1 MSNFVFLQ
9 DEFQELAQAAQGAEQ
24 FVYDYPLGALM
35 CARQTLESV
44 VWWMYQHDKTLIEP
58 YDATLYN
65 LLDTKEFIKL
75 VPEHVR
81 LKMDL
86 LRRSGNGAAHAKGK
100 AKFVSSDAIK
110 AIQELFLIVT
120 WFERTYGNVAKDRS
134 HPRVFKLDLIPA
146 SRLQTNAIDVSK
158 FQKEQQEKEAEIA
171 QKHAELKQ
179 WQDDLNKRS
188 LDLAEQEKQLAQV
201 DKELAEAR
209 AQVEINKA
217 LNAKVVDN
225 TDYREADTRKYLI
238 DLLLK
243 ESGWIFG
250 KNVQTEVPVQGMPN
264 EQNEGLVDY
273 VLYGENGKP
282 LAVVEAKRTS
292 ASPEFGKQQAK
303 LYADCLEQM
312 TGQRPIIFYTNG
324 HQTYLWNDDKGGPPR
339 LVRGFYTQAELQR
352 LIERRKNTVALS
364 SIEPNPDI
372 VGRHYQ
378 IRAIKALQ
386 AAFELNR
393 RSGLLIMAT
402 GTGKTRTAVA
412 LVDVLMKANVV
423 QKVLFLADRTSLVN
437 QATNQGFKAHLPQVA
452 AVNLV
457 TSKDQNGRVYLSTYQ
472 TMMNL
477 IDQRNEDGTLK
488 FGVGMF
494 DLIIV
499 DEAHRSVYQKYG
511 EIFKYFDARLV
522 GLTATPRDEV
532 DFNTY
537 QLFGLENGVPTDYYP
552 MDQAIAEGFLTPP
565 KAYSVPLKFMREG
578 VKYTELSEQEK
589 EQWEG
594 LDWGDDTPPE
604 EVGASEINKK
614 LFNQDT
620 VDKMLKHLMEHGLKV
635 EGGDRLGK
643 TIIFAVNQKHAEF
656 IGERF
661 DANYPEF
668 NGKFARVIT
677 HSTKY
682 AQDLIDKFSEKD
694 LPDPQIAISVDML
707 DTGIDVEEIVNL
719 VFFKAVRSKVK
730 FIQMIGRGTRLCE
743 DLFYPG
749 KHKEEFY
756 IFDYCGN
763 FEYFE
768 EKPNGAKSQMVE
780 PIGQRLFKERLNL
793 LSCLNTASVEMTE
806 DTQAFFDAIRNGLM
820 ADVKSMKTENFIV
833 RGELEHVERFQKD
846 DTWNQLDDLDI
857 GTLKEHLSHLPM
869 VHDYEPL
876 QSKLFDLLCYKIQLA
891 LLQSND
897 NAFTTYKN
905 TIQETVSPL
914 ESKTSIPEVA
924 ANIVLIQDLLT
935 DSYWDNVTLDMLENI
950 RKKIRPLVPLIEKTT
965 STVVYTVLEDEMGE
979 MQPVRVPDV
988 GSGVDVKQYRKKV
1001 ESFIKANESHLT
1013 IAKLKNG
1020 MQLTKTDLE
1029 ELERF
1034 VFESEVVEGKER
1046 FEACYGEQQSL
1057 VKFIR
1062 SLVGLDRQAVSEA
1075 FSKYLAENHYNV
1087 TQIRFIE
1094 MIIEQLTQNG
1104 MLEVGQLYQ
1113 PPFTSLHYKSLNGV
1127 FGMGD
1132 AKDIASIVKR
1142 FGELSVA

>member
-9 DEFQELAQAAQGAEQ
+9 DEFQELAKAAQGAEQ

-35 CARQTLESV
+35 CARQALENV

-65 LLDTKEFIKL
+65 LSETKEFIKL

-81 LKMDL
+81 LKMKL
-86 LRRSGNGAAHAKGK
+86 LRSNGNKAAHAKGK
-100 AKFVSSDAIK
+100 TKFDSSDAITS
-110 AIQELFLIVT
+110 IQELFLVCS
-120 WFERTYGNVAKDRS
+120 WLERTYGNAAKNRS
-134 HPRVFKLDLIPA
+134 EPRVFKVDLIPP
-146 SRLQTNAIDVSK
+146 SRLQTAAIDVSQ
-158 FQKEQQEKEAEIA
+158 FQKEQEQKEAEIA
-171 QKHAELKQ
+171 KKHAELKQ
-179 WQDDLNKRS
+179 WQEELKKRS
-188 LDLAEQEKQLAQV
+188 LDLNEQEKQLAQI
-201 DKELAEAR
+201 DSELAAAR
-209 AQVEINKA
+209 AQVAINKA
-217 LNAKVVDN
+217 LNEKVVDT

-238 DLLLK
+238 DLMLK
-243 ESGWIFG
+243 ESGWVLG
-250 KNVQTEVPVQGMPN
+250 ENARVEVPVQGMPN
-264 EQNEGLVDY
+264 EQNEGFVDY

-282 LAVVEAKRTS
+282 LAVVEAKRTTV
-292 ASPEFGKQQAK
+292 SPEFGKQQAK

-339 LVRGFYTQAELQR
+339 LIRGFYTQAELQR

-372 VGRHYQ
+372 VGRPYQ

-386 AAFELNR
+386 DAFEQNR

-412 LVDVLMKANVV
+412 LVDVMMKANLV
-423 QKVLFLADRTSLVN
+423 QKVLFLADRTSLVK

-457 TSKDQNGRVYLSTYQ
+457 TSKNQNGRVYLSTYQ

-511 EIFKYFDARLV
+511 EIFKYFDAMLV

-537 QLFGLENGVPTDYYP
+537 QLFGLEDGVPTDYYP
-552 MDQAIAEGFLTPP
+552 MDQAIAEGFLIPP

-578 VKYTELSEQEK
+578 VKYKELSEQEK
-589 EQWEG
+589 EQWES
-594 LDWGDDTPPE
+594 LDWGDDSPPE

-661 DANYPEF
+661 DANYPEY

-694 LPDPQIAISVDML
+694 VPEPQIAISVDML
-707 DTGIDVEEIVNL
+707 DTGIDVEEILNL

-768 EKPNGAKSQMVE
+768 ENAEGAKSQMVE
-780 PIGQRLFKERLNL
+780 PIAQRVFKERLSL
-793 LSCLNTASVEMTE
+793 LSFLNNAADLTDESKTFAEEIKQT
-806 DTQAFFDAIRNGLM
+806 LM
-820 ADVKSMKTENFIV
+820 ANVTSLQENNFIV
-833 RGELEHVERFQKD
+833 RGEFEHVQRFKKAD
-846 DTWNQLDDLDI
+846 SWSKLDDLDI
-857 GTLKEHLSHLPM
+857 GILKDHIAHLPM
-869 VHDYEPL
+869 VQESEPL
-876 QSKLFDLLCYKIQLA
+876 QTKLFDLLCYKMQLA
-891 LLQSND
+891 WLK
-897 NAFTTYKN
+897 NAASDFESYK
-905 TIQETVSPL
+905 TKVIEIASQL
-914 ESKTSIPEVA
+914 ESKANIPAVA
-924 ANIVLIQDLLT
+924 AHIVLIQDLL
-935 DSYWDNVTLDMLENI
+935 DDAYWEDITLVMLEAI
-950 RKKIRPLVPLIEKTT
+950 RKKLRALVPLIEKTS

-979 MQPVRVPDV
+979 VREVVIPDIAP
-988 GSGVDVKQYRKKV
+988 GVDIAQYRKKV

-1013 IAKLKNG
+1013 IAKLKSG
-1020 MQLTKTDLE
+1020 MQLTQSDLE

-1034 VFESEVVEGKER
+1034 VFESDVVEGKDR
-1046 FEACYGEQQSL
+1046 FKECYGEEQSL

-1062 SLVGLDRQAVSEA
+1062 SLVGLDRQAVSKA
-1075 FSKYLAENHYNV
+1075 FSKYLAATNYNV

-1094 MIIEQLTQNG
+1094 MIIEQLTKNG
-1104 MLEVGQLYQ
+1104 VLEVGQLYQ

-1127 FGMGD
+1127 FGMIE
-1132 AKDIASIVKR
+1132 AKEIAGIVKR